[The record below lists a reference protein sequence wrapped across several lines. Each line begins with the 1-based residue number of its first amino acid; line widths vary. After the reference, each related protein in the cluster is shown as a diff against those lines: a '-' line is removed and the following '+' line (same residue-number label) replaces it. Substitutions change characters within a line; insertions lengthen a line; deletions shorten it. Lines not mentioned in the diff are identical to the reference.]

1 MIQIDLYVT
10 KWSLGN
16 WRSLSQKRTSG
27 HKRSSSSLNRG
38 QFTEGNK
45 LAKSQKT
52 LMKTVDEAN
61 EANIKQDEKIE
72 FLSEKI
78 ASNDSQVFYLASELK
93 ATQDDLASRN
103 RQIKR
108 LKFVQTEVDDD
119 DKGYKSDDA
128 GKRMKRDHMKKTQD
142 FIRTTTKGSEQKQ
155 RQLIEALAGQLGAKD
170 EPILHTMING
180 ISSVLKQYST
190 GGRPSNEGMTVKR
203 VLLTAIC
210 SEWDPSQCS
219 LASKL
224 LGVKS
229 ETLTDHSNLSHKIA
243 TGEESMIV

>member
-1 MIQIDLYVT
+1 MTNCITIQINIRVAE
-10 KWSLGN
+10 WSLEN
-16 WRSLSQKRTSG
+16 WSNHLGRAAAGDSNSK
-27 HKRSSSSLNRG
+27 KRSMITSSNCRYGHSYSKSNS
-38 QFTEGNK
+38 FS
-45 LAKSQKT
+45 KSQKT
-52 LMKTVDEAN
+52 LRKTVDEAK
-61 EANIKQDEKIE
+61 EANVKQDEKIE

-155 RQLIEALAGQLGAKD
+155 R
-170 EPILHTMING
+170 
-180 ISSVLKQYST
+180 
-190 GGRPSNEGMTVKR
+190 
-203 VLLTAIC
+203 
-210 SEWDPSQCS
+210 
-219 LASKL
+219 
-224 LGVKS
+224 
-229 ETLTDHSNLSHKIA
+229 
-243 TGEESMIV
+243 